1 MSRYRQLLQEI
12 EAEPRRWLV
21 TGAAGFIGSHLVET
35 LLRAGQNVV
44 GLDSFAT
51 GHAHNLEKI
60 RELVGPEAASR
71 LDFIEGDIREE
82 KDCQRACEGVQH
94 VLHQAA
100 LGSVPRSLE
109 DPIASHAANV
119 DGFLKMANAA
129 RVSGVDSMVYASSS
143 SVYGD
148 HPVLPKVEDAIG
160 NPLSPYA
167 STKLIDEIYAGTMH
181 RCYEMKI
188 AGLRYFNVVGTRQD
202 PNGAYA
208 AVIPRWIRI
217 FLEGGTPEIFGDGET
232 SRDFCPVGNVVQANL
247 LAATT
252 DAAAGEVFNIALGGR
267 MTLTELY
274 GHLRD
279 ALVAKGIACGDRDAI
294 YKEFRSGDVR
304 HSNAN
309 IDKAIAVLGYEPEFS
324 LSDGLE
330 LTVAGFVAADS

>member
-12 EAEPRRWLV
+12 EASPRRWLV
-21 TGAAGFIGSHLVET
+21 TGAAGFIGSHLVES

-51 GHAHNLEKI
+51 GHAHNLDKV
-60 RELVGPEAASR
+60 RALVGADAAGR
-71 LDFIEGDIREE
+71 FTFIEGDIRNEE
-82 KDCQRACEGVQH
+82 DCRRACDGVQH

-119 DGFLKMANAA
+119 DGFLKMANSA
-129 RVSGVDSMVYASSS
+129 RVCGVESMSYASSS

-148 HPVLPKVEDAIG
+148 HPALPKVEDAIG

-167 STKLIDEIYAGTMH
+167 STKLIDEIYASTLH
-181 RCYEMKI
+181 RCYDMRI

-252 DAAAGEVFNIALGGR
+252 EEVGGEVFNIALGGR
-267 MTLTELY
+267 MTLTDLY

-279 ALVAKGIACGDRDAI
+279 ALVGQGVACGDRDAI

-304 HSNAN
+304 HSHAN
-309 IDKAIAVLGYEPEFS
+309 IDKAISRLGYEPEFT
-324 LSDGLE
+324 LEDGLAQ
-330 LTVAGFVAADS
+330 TVAGFVATDD

>member
-1 MSRYRQLLQEI
+1 MSRYRELLQEI
-12 EAEPRRWLV
+12 ESEPRRWLV

-51 GHAHNLEKI
+51 GHAYNLDKI
-60 RELVGPEAASR
+60 RALVGPEAAGR
-71 LDFIEGDIREE
+71 LTFIEGDIREE
-82 KDCQRACEGVQH
+82 EDCKRACDGVQH

-129 RVSGVDSMVYASSS
+129 RVSGVASMVYASSS

-148 HPVLPKVEDAIG
+148 HPALPKVEDAIG

-167 STKLIDEIYAGTMH
+167 STKLIDEIYASTLH
-181 RCYEMKI
+181 RCYGMRI

-252 DAAAGEVFNIALGGR
+252 ESTGGEVFNIALGGR

-279 ALVAKGIACGDRDAI
+279 ALVAEGVPCGDREAI
-294 YKEFRSGDVR
+294 YTEFRGGDVR
-304 HSNAN
+304 HSHAN
-309 IDKAIAVLGYEPEFS
+309 IDKAVSLLGYAPES
-324 LSDGLE
+324 TLADGLR
-330 LTVAGFVAADS
+330 LTVAGFVAAGD